1 MSKANALADGQ
12 GDLPAVDPET
22 VLALGDP
29 TSLKALLDGGFDAG
43 AYRFNGS
50 DDALTTLV
58 FRRAP
63 RQVLADR
70 RLIESLQLLIA
81 AGVPLDRAG
90 GHGRSASSHLFDIGR
105 FDAVLVL
112 LEAGVDARPL
122 KLTAL
127 ARAVAWGTVD
137 EVRACLQTG
146 PDLEAQDAMS
156 RTPYLMAIQAGR
168 TDIAQMLLDAGA
180 DADAVSDHGETA
192 IFHAVRAGQLVAVRW
207 LLARGT
213 PVDQTDLLSNTTSL
227 ASAVEADDAAMVDL
241 LLASGANP
249 NHPQGVYCALAS
261 ARSLPVAVSLVRAG
275 ADPRDFYMDEEYT
288 RGTLSGPV
296 ETSVAFQGLTVAD
309 RKAHGAHRFG
319 AANPEAMNF
328 PFWQAMVRTSLQAWA
343 GYGRVT
349 LAPAPEVKHPV
360 WRAPKGV
367 PPPAPTGPRW
377 CASRFG
383 QSITPLP
390 DGRVVL
396 IGGEHEDS
404 YDPDFCIY
412 NDVIV
417 HHPDGRVD
425 IYGYPRDVFAPTDF
439 HSATLVDHRIVIIGS
454 LGYQVQ
460 RQEGVTPVHV
470 LDTRSWRME
479 RLSARGD
486 LPGWISKHRAA
497 LGPERQI
504 LASGGEV
511 MCLIEGKPRFVDN
524 AETYVLD
531 LDRASWHRQIVS

>member
-1 MSKANALADGQ
+1 MSKKSALADEQ
-12 GDLPAVDPET
+12 GELPAVDPEA
-22 VLALGDP
+22 VLALGNP

-43 AYRFNGS
+43 AYRCNGS

-58 FRRAP
+58 FRRTS

-70 RLIESLQLLIA
+70 QLIESLQLLIA
-81 AGVPLDRAG
+81 AGAPLNRAG
-90 GHGRSASSHLFDIGR
+90 GHGRSASSHLSDIGR

-146 PDLEAQDAMS
+146 PDLEAQDARS
-156 RTPYLMAIQAGR
+156 RTPYLMAIQIGR

-180 DADAVSDHGETA
+180 DADAVSDNGDTA
-192 IFHAVRAGQLVAVRW
+192 IFHAVRAGQLDAVRW

-213 PVDQTDLLSNTTSL
+213 PVDQTDLLSDTTSL
-227 ASAVEADDAAMVDL
+227 IFAVEADDAAMVDL

-249 NHPQGVYCALAS
+249 NHPQGVYSALAS
-261 ARSLPVAVSLVRAG
+261 ALSLPVAVRLVRAG
-275 ADPRDFYMDEEYT
+275 ADQRDFYMEEERT

-349 LAPAPEVKHPV
+349 LAPAPLVNHPV
-360 WRAPKGV
+360 WRAPRGV

-383 QSITPLP
+383 QSITPLR

-396 IGGEHEDS
+396 IGGEHEDY

-439 HSATLVDHRIVIIGS
+439 HSATLVDDRIVIIGS
-454 LGYQVQ
+454 LGYKDERV
-460 RQEGVTPVHV
+460 EGMTPVHV
-470 LDTRSWRME
+470 LDTRTWRIE
-479 RLSARGD
+479 RLNTRGD
-486 LPGWISKHRAA
+486 MPGWIHKHLAG
-497 LGPERQI
+497 LEPEGRIQV
-504 LASGGEV
+504 SGGEV
-511 MCLIEGKPRFVDN
+511 MQSTEGKPHFVDN
-524 AETYVLD
+524 VDTWVLD
-531 LDRASWHRQIVS
+531 LDRSSWQRRDA